1 MVDAQ
6 LPVRLARFLK
16 TSGYDTIH
24 TRDLPRENAT
34 PDNEINAVSI
44 QQSRILVTKDVDLN
58 ISLTTELEQFIQS
71 QVASGKYNSNEEVI
85 LAGIKLLEERER
97 IYKGRFEELQGEIA
111 IGVEQLD
118 RQERLDGRE
127 VIEQLRQKN

>member
-1 MVDAQ
+1 M
-6 LPVRLARFLK
+6 
-16 TSGYDTIH
+16 
-24 TRDLPRENAT
+24 
-34 PDNEINAVSI
+34 
-44 QQSRILVTKDVDLN
+44 N

-97 IYKGRFEELQGEIA
+97 IYKGRFEELQREIA

-118 RQERLDGRE
+118 RGERLDGRE
-127 VIEQLRQKN
+127 VIEQLRQKNQALRKTQGQ